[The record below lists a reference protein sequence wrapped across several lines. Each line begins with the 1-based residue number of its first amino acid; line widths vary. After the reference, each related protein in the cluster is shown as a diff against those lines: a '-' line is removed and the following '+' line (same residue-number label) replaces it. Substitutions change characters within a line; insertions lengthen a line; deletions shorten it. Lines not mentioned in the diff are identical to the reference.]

1 MKCLATWS
9 KSTQDTHHLDM
20 SESTLDSQQKRKLKS
35 QAQTL
40 EPIIK
45 LGKGGLNE
53 RIIDEARR
61 ALNRQ
66 SLIKVRFVD
75 FKAEKKEMADQLAQR
90 TDSHVVQIIGNNVV
104 LYKPKSGLDIPDAAG
119 KR

>member
-1 MKCLATWS
+1 
-9 KSTQDTHHLDM
+9 M

-53 RIIDEARR
+53 RVIDEARR
-61 ALNRQ
+61 VLSRQ
-66 SLIKVRFVD
+66 GLIKVRFVD

-90 TDSHVVQIIGNNVV
+90 TDSQVIQIIGNNVV
-104 LYKPKSGLDIPDAAG
+104 LYKPKSGLERSPRADS
-119 KR
+119 R

>member
-1 MKCLATWS
+1 
-9 KSTQDTHHLDM
+9 M

-40 EPIIK
+40 EPILK

-61 ALNRQ
+61 VLNRQ

-75 FKAEKKEMADQLAQR
+75 FKSEKKEMADQLAQR
-90 TDSHVVQIIGNNVV
+90 TDSQVIQIIGNNVV
-104 LYKPKSGLDIPDAAG
+104 LYKPKSGLERSPGADS
-119 KR
+119 R

>member
-1 MKCLATWS
+1 
-9 KSTQDTHHLDM
+9 M

-40 EPIIK
+40 EPILK

-61 ALNRQ
+61 VLNRQ

-75 FKAEKKEMADQLAQR
+75 FKSEKKQMADQLAQR
-90 TDSHVVQIIGNNVV
+90 TDSQVIQIIGNNVV
-104 LYKPKSGLDIPDAAG
+104 FYKPKSGLERSPEADS
-119 KR
+119 R